1 MKGSSPRQLAVFISL
16 IATLLTG
23 VVLVIGFFLEIKTEI
38 WLLSIILGAMFC
50 IIYFAVYNIMSDF
63 IYEKIKSHL

>member
-23 VVLVIGFFLEIKTEI
+23 VVLVIGFFLEIKNRN
-38 WLLSIILGAMFC
+38 LA
-50 IIYFAVYNIMSDF
+50 AADNIG
-63 IYEKIKSHL
+63 SHVLYYLFRGL